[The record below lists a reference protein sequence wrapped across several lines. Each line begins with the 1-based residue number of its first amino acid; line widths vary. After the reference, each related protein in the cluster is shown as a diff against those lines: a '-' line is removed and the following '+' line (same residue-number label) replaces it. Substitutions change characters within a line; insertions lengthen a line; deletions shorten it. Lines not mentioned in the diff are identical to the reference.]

1 MQLVANEETY
11 SLEVKFSSIRLI
23 LALVTY
29 MNLKLHQ
36 MDVMMVLDAAGYGE
50 NKNDHFVEP

>member
-1 MQLVANEETY
+1 MQLVANEEIY

-23 LALVTY
+23 LALVIY

-36 MDVMMVLDAAGYGE
+36 MDVMIVLLNRE
-50 NKNDHFVEP
+50 LEEEI